1 MECLSVLFINLVILA
16 STKAVNPGLRL
27 RITQDGLH
35 YANKVAVDTFAKDIK
50 RTRLE
55 DITGNVK
62 GVKYS
67 LTNLI
72 VNDFKAPKSAI
83 TLASGSD
90 VEWRATKIGLEIDG
104 TFEYIFLF
112 IKGGGDFTV
121 KASDLSFA
129 VGIQIGVDTNG
140 KPTIKTTSC
149 DCKIGPLKIKFRGKR
164 AWIYNILTTL
174 ASNAIATM
182 LQKKVCEKVKDV
194 LDKKAEE
201 ELCSFQAE
209 IQLGEHLTLDYRLL
223 SAPHITSEYIEGDFK
238 GEVFWTMNRTEAP
251 FTPAPMASITDNKKM
266 AYLTVSN
273 YIFNSMGY
281 QAYAHG
287 LLIYNLTSQKMRDK
301 NDLLNTTCDDA
312 CIGKLIP
319 QIGQLYPNC
328 HVEIHLQSTDWPR
341 VFITEKAVQILSKNN
356 VTFSAR
362 KPDNTLHF
370 MFRIHAV
377 TMASVKINLN
387 GDALSG
393 TIDYMKV
400 ETNVTNS
407 LIGDIDE
414 TTFQLLV
421 DDAVK
426 KVIKPM
432 INDYLKDVGIQL
444 PSTDNLQFKDA
455 KIEFL
460 RNTILVE
467 TNVKITPNI
476 KKKKSTVLKYKP
488 MVGRQ
493 NIKDRFRL

>member
-1 MECLSVLFINLVILA
+1 MEFLCVFVNLIILA
-16 STKAVNPGLRL
+16 STQTVNPGLRL

-62 GVKYS
+62 GVQYS

-72 VNDFKAPKSAI
+72 VNDLKAPKSAI

-90 VEWRATKIGLEIDG
+90 VEWRATKLGLEIDG
-104 TFEYIFLF
+104 TFKYIFLF

-149 DCKIGPLKIKFRGKR
+149 DCKIGPLQIKFRGKR
-164 AWIYNILTTL
+164 AWIYNILTSL

-209 IQLGEHLTLDYRLL
+209 VQLGEHLTLDYRLL

-238 GEVFWTMNRTEAP
+238 VKVFWTMNRTEAP
-251 FTPAPMASITDNKKM
+251 FAPSPMATITDNKKM
-266 AYLTVSN
+266 VYLTVSD

-281 QAYAHG
+281 QAHAHG
-287 LLIYNLTSQKMRDK
+287 LLMYNLTSKKMRGDD
-301 NDLLNTTCDDA
+301 DLLNTTCKDT

-319 QIGQLYPNC
+319 QIGQLYPNSK
-328 HVEIHLQSTDWPR
+328 VEIHLQSTDWPR
-341 VFITEKAVQILSKNN
+341 VFITEKAVQILSKSN

-362 KPDNTLHF
+362 KPDNSLHF
-370 MFRIHAV
+370 MFRIHA
-377 TMASVKINLN
+377 
-387 GDALSG
+387 
-393 TIDYMKV
+393 
-400 ETNVTNS
+400 
-407 LIGDIDE
+407 E
-414 TTFQLLV
+414 TTFQILV

-432 INDYLKDVGIQL
+432 INDYLKNVGIRL
-444 PSTDNLQFKDA
+444 PTTDNLQFKDA
-455 KIEFL
+455 KIEL
-460 RNTILVE
+460 LTNTILIE
-467 TNVKITPNI
+467 TNVKITPNT
-476 KKKKSTVLKYKP
+476 KKMKSTVLKYKP

-493 NIKDRFRL
+493 DIKNRFRL